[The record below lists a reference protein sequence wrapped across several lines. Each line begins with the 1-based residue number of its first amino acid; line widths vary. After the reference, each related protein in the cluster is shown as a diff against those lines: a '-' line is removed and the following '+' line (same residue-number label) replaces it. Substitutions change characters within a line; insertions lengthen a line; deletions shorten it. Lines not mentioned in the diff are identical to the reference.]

1 MSIIGTLVTDRTQTD
16 VERADYLNSL
26 WVQHV
31 WTGTPEELAE
41 WEAGPKGAYNASDLN
56 RVQEAMEYLAGVFDL
71 YGYTVALQA
80 VQTWADGNMPTAS
93 DMSVYLSNL
102 SELRGVLDVLPT
114 CPDTPESMELLT
126 YIEANNIE
134 EILVNIDLILNAMGS
149 VFLRAGMPWAV
160 AGNEVYVKN
169 A

>member
-56 RVQEAMEYLAGVFDL
+56 RVQEAMEYLAGVFDS

-80 VQTWADGNMPTAS
+80 VPTWADGNMPTAS

-102 SELRGVLDVLPT
+102 SSLRGVLDMLST
-114 CPDTPESMELLT
+114 TPSVPADMALLT
-126 YIEANNIE
+126 YVEANNIE
-134 EILVNIDLILNAMGS
+134 QILADINQLLLNAAAAWFYSGE
-149 VFLRAGMPWAV
+149 FYCG
-160 AGNEVYVKN
+160 EVR
-169 A
+169 